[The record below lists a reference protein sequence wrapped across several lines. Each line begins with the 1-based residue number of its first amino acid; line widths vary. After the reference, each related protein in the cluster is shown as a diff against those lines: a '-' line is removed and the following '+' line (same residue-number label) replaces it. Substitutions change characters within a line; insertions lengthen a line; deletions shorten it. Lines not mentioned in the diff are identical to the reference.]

1 MIYFT
6 SELSKFNL
14 KNKNKVKSGLTKMA
28 EKEGKKIDEL
38 NYIFV
43 DDNALL
49 EINKQFLAHETY
61 TDIITFDNND
71 DDDDYLE
78 GDIFI
83 SIERVKDNADMFNVT
98 FEEELYRVISHG
110 MLHLCG
116 YKDKSEADKKIM
128 RKKENET
135 IQLILSQ

>member
-1 MIYFT
+1 
-6 SELSKFNL
+6 
-14 KNKNKVKSGLTKMA
+14 MA

-116 YKDKSEADKKIM
+116 YKDKTEADKKIM
-128 RKKENET
+128 RRKENET

>member
-6 SELSKFNL
+6 SEIKAFKL
-14 KNKNKVKSGLTKMA
+14 KDKRKIKSGLAQMA
-28 EKEGKKIDEL
+28 KQEGKKIDEL

-43 DDNALL
+43 DDNALF

-83 SIERVKDNADMFNVT
+83 SVDRVAENAVEFGVS
-98 FEEELYRVISHG
+98 FEEELARVISHG

-116 YKDKSEADKKIM
+116 YKDKSEDDVKLM
-128 RKKENET
+128 RAKEDEAMR
-135 IQLILSQ
+135 LILG